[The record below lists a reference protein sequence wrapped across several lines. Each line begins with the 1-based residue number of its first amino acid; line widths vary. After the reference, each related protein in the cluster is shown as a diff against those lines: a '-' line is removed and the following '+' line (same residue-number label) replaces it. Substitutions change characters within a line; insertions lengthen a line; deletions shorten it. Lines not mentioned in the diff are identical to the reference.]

1 MKRVLK
7 NDSGYSLLLAIGVV
21 IIFTVLGLSLLTLT
35 SSGIA
40 KNSTREDT
48 IQAQDLSDKGIDYVV
63 KDIQTYLEDEIID
76 NPMGKTAFNTF
87 LTNTLGKSTLSCPL
101 DTDSEAIKASKGI
114 KIPGENSN
122 STMVCIANVAEI
134 INTDGVVEE
143 KDKYKRLVTFKSIG
157 TVNGKEHVTT
167 SKVIIGTDAV
177 PDQLRYAVSTNDGG
191 NLHLHGGVEIQG
203 DIKTSGNLIITNH
216 ASWGTATGETNRWD
230 ASVYPRL
237 IRDSKSINPKLI
249 MSEEDSNVYIFK
261 LREGRNGN
269 DSTDYYLNK
278 LETGTDLS
286 NTTNYTKYS
295 PKTQITEIQNSFFN
309 TSNLAVFT
317 KTIGDDQVDIEKE
330 FQSISNTTSIVEDLN
345 NDSSILKNT
354 NKNNVYHIKAFNEC
368 ESKKSNGDCKTWKT
382 SSGTIDIGGSNQG
395 KRNIKLVGKY
405 YVDGDVFIDYANL
418 TSDAILYVKGD
429 VLINQSTLKSVS
441 DESTL
446 FIFAE
451 GDITFANMH
460 DTESTDNINEVKGF
474 FYSKS
479 NLMLLGVKSHM
490 KFIGGISGDR
500 VIMTGVRGKGKD
512 GKFDTVTA
520 QESMAARL
528 QIIYDANLIAQ
539 YHSFKRDLEEE
550 FITELNEP
558 ELIERTQ

>member
-7 NDSGYSLLLAIGVV
+7 NDNGYSLLLAIGVV

-87 LTNTLGKSTLSCPL
+87 LTNTLGKSTLSCPI

-122 STMVCIANVAEI
+122 ATMVCIADVAEI
-134 INTDGVVEE
+134 KNTDGVVEE

-261 LREGRNGN
+261 LREQN
-269 DSTDYYLNK
+269 DSTDYYLDK

-317 KTIGDDQVDIEKE
+317 RTIGDDQVDIEKE
-330 FQSISNTTSIVEDLN
+330 FQSIPYTASIVDDLDN
-345 NDSSILKNT
+345 NSSILNNT
-354 NKNNVYHIKAFNEC
+354 NKDTIYHIKEITEC
-368 ESKKSNGDCKTWKT
+368 IRYKNGQCKESRT

-429 VLINQSTLKSVS
+429 VRINQSTLKSVS

-460 DTESTDNINEVKGF
+460 DTGNTDNINEVKGF

-500 VIMTGVRGKGKD
+500 VILTGVRGKGIN
-512 GKFDTVTA
+512 GSFDSVTT
-520 QESMAARL
+520 QESKAARL